1 MTSPFCDPKSLTN
14 IIHTLSFPHFPRF
27 RIGRCSFSKLTAQG
41 WSGRNATFLEL
52 GTHDFAKCGPTQI
65 TKMPLQCHCIIH
77 YMRRDEGW
85 AACLPPYFPYIK
97 CPPPKL
103 LFNIFEPIGGCG
115 AMQHQKVE
123 TGSQRHRI
131 GPIAHSATAHIATAH
146 SATDLVECSQR
157 QHNRIN
163 NRIHAHS
170 ATAHSATGHSAT
182 HLAGVLTAPQLI
194 VPQLTAP
201 HICCGAVSCG
211 AMSCG
216 AMRPHR

>member
-1 MTSPFCDPKSLTN
+1 M
-14 IIHTLSFPHFPRF
+14 
-27 RIGRCSFSKLTAQG
+27 LTAPQ
-41 WSGRNATFLEL
+41 L
-52 GTHDFAKCGPTQI
+52 
-65 TKMPLQCHCIIH
+65 
-77 YMRRDEGW
+77 
-85 AACLPPYFPYIK
+85 
-97 CPPPKL
+97 
-103 LFNIFEPIGGCG
+103 
-115 AMQHQKVE
+115 
-123 TGSQRHRI
+123 
-131 GPIAHSATAHIATAH
+131 TAH

-216 AMRPHR
+216 AMRPHLWLIYNSVKMKCKSVNKLHRCAFPPEREGRWIQIGETKLMPKWKLTGCAVKDDSSTGILTNFRDTENSREPKYHCSDWWSQP